1 MSSLIDYIGADFGQ
15 GAGIKGCEYAPQRLR
30 SLGIIP
36 KIAQSGFKVSDCGD
50 VISIQAL
57 PKENHINDGVFN
69 LTEVVRFCNLLKPLV
84 LQSYQNNHLAL
95 IIGGDHS
102 IALGSLSATLQYD
115 PNAAVIWFDAHTD
128 INTETTSPS
137 HNAHGMPLA
146 AMLHLCTSAL
156 SSVATTPIKSSN
168 IFYLGVRDI
177 DTGEQ
182 DILQKH
188 PAHIYT
194 RKDIL
199 QKGINSILKEI
210 SIRLAQQNINT
221 IHLSFDI
228 DGLDPSIATATG
240 TPVADGIT
248 VSELDTFCQWLPL
261 NKIHVID
268 FVEYNP
274 LLDTEN
280 ITGKMCIETICKILT
295 NNNV

>member
-15 GAGIKGCEYAPQRLR
+15 GAGIRGCEYAPQRLR
-30 SLGIIP
+30 SLGIVP
-36 KIAQSGFKVSDCGD
+36 QIAQLGFEVNDCGD
-50 VISIQAL
+50 IMSVQAL
-57 PKENHINDGVFN
+57 PEENHIADGVFN
-69 LTEVVRFCNLLKPLV
+69 LTEVVGFCNLLKHSV

-240 TPVADGIT
+240 TPVANGIT
-248 VSELDTFCQWLPL
+248 TSELDTFCQWLPL
-261 NKIHVID
+261 NKIHAID